1 MVDEG
6 NSVIEKEGEN
16 AVVEKVGNGLEDL
29 QNKFLN
35 KQIEDGKELSD
46 ITKDFAKAK
55 VTSEIINDQ
64 TGKYDKFHKEL
75 AQEQKDTLK
84 ESFTQ
89 DKVKAQRETMTEKQR
104 KAEAFYVSFRP
115 ILEFDF
121 SNLIHN
127 KYGKSDDV
135 KPKEQKTYAE
145 RSYGIPLMCL
155 MLALF
160 VVPYCAFSIVLAL
173 FNGINAIFEGISTFG
188 KVAKTIVTS
197 LFVIFIVI
205 AIAYCAILGID
216 ALFGTDI
223 LGNIK
228 F

>member
-1 MVDEG
+1 ME
-6 NSVIEKEGEN
+6 SKEEVS
-16 AVVEKVGNGLEDL
+16 VVEKVGSGLEDL
-29 QNKFLN
+29 QKKFLD
-35 KQIEDGKELSD
+35 KQIEVGKELTD

-64 TGKYDKFHKEL
+64 TGQYNKFHKEL

-127 KYGKSDDV
+127 KYGKDDV

-155 MLALF
+155 MLFLF
-160 VVPYCAFSIVLAL
+160 VVPYCTFSIVLAL
-173 FNGINAIFEGISTFG
+173 FNGVNAIFEGISTFG

-197 LFVIFIVI
+197 LFVIFLVI
-205 AIAYCAILGID
+205 ALAYCAVLGID
-216 ALFGTDI
+216 SLFGTNI
-223 LGNIK
+223 LGSIK